1 MKSKKMVIGTYTKM
15 EFVKL
20 VFKAFQMVELFITT
34 VKAKCNMAS
43 KTLMAIGTILIKR
56 VALWLLGLPNYQMV
70 VSFII
75 MHRAKCNM
83 AVRLLIITS
92 IISIQYLA
100 LWHLVKQRS
109 MAVTITTMLIPGFKK
124 KD

>member
-1 MKSKKMVIGTYTKM
+1 MKSKKMAIGTYTKM
-15 EFVKL
+15 EFVKP

-56 VALWLLGLPNYQMV
+56 VALWLSDLLNYQMV
-70 VSFII
+70 GLFII
-75 MHRAKCNM
+75 IHRVKCNM

-92 IISIQYLA
+92 IISIQYLV
-100 LWHLVKQRS
+100 LWHLAKLLLMDV
-109 MAVTITTMLIPGFKK
+109 ITTTISIREFKK